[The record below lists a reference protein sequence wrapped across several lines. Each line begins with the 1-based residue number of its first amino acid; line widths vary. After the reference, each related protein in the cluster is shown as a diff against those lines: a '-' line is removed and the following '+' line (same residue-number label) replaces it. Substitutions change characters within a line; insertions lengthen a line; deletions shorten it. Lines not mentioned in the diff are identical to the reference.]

1 MTTLALLNAD
11 RGLVPA
17 DRRAGLSPAFR
28 RANETREMTN
38 ETERPKAKLFLVDDH
53 ALVREQLTAL
63 IQREADMEVC
73 GEAADGP
80 TALAF
85 VRQDE
90 PDLVILDL
98 SLKRASGLD
107 LLKVLKKLRPKLA
120 VLVLSMHDEIL
131 YAERAL
137 RAGAMGYITKEEAII
152 NILPAIRQV
161 LAGQTYLSDQMARN
175 LAGKTVSGGRTIS
188 GGIRI

>member
-1 MTTLALLNAD
+1 M
-11 RGLVPA
+11 
-17 DRRAGLSPAFR
+17 S
-28 RANETREMTN
+28 N

-73 GEAADGP
+73 GEAAAGP
-80 TALAF
+80 PALAF
-85 VRQDE
+85 VAQDE
-90 PDLVILDL
+90 LDL

-161 LAGQTYLSDQMARN
+161 LAGQTYLSDQMARH
-175 LAGKTVSGGRTIS
+175 LAGKTVTGGRTTS
-188 GGIRI
+188 GGIRV